1 MRGGE
6 RRGWEDEGGGRE
18 EGVEGE
24 TPNMAVMK
32 LCVYSNLVQ
41 SAILRTC
48 SFRKEPRAL
57 RPWSVI
63 REHPA
68 R

>member
-1 MRGGE
+1 MEGRSGGV
-6 RRGWEDEGGGRE
+6 GGVGGRE
-18 EGVEGE
+18 ECVEGE
-24 TPNMAVMK
+24 TQNMAVMK
-32 LCVYSNLVQ
+32 PCVSSNLVQ

-48 SFRKEPRAL
+48 SFRKEPKAL
-57 RPWSVI
+57 RPWSVT